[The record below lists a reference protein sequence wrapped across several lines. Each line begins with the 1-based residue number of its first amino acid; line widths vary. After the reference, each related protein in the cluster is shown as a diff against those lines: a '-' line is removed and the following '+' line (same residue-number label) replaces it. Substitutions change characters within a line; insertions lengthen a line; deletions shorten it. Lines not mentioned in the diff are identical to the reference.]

1 MIFKVSKHNSE
12 IYNTFL
18 KLSRNIFFY
27 KEIDLEDSYETRI
40 YLMFLHYSIVLFIQ
54 KNRGNKADQ
63 KNYDNFFFFIENNL
77 RELGFGDVAVNKK
90 MKDLN
95 KILYDILLKIELR
108 NNKNAFKI
116 NKNLICKYFTSLK
129 GQNITKYDEIDLYL
143 TSFYNFCFDIKLDN
157 MLREAINFKY

>member
-95 KILYDILLKIELR
+95 KIFFYILIKISQ
-108 NNKNAFKI
+108 NQSKFII
-116 NKNLICKYFTSLK
+116 NRTIIIKYFAILNNNEK
-129 GQNITKYDEIDLYL
+129 KLQELLIYFNNFYHFCFEL
-143 TSFYNFCFDIKLDN
+143 TSENMIKDVQN
-157 MLREAINFKY
+157 YRV